1 MIVLFV
7 KGVHHNVKS
16 IDENDKAIRDEKY
29 GQALPKCHSRI
40 PAARPAP

>member
-16 IDENDKAIRDEKY
+16 IDENDKAIRDVR
-29 GQALPKCHSRI
+29 QRMA
-40 PAARPAP
+40 